1 MSESLWG
8 KQGETLSHKNAS
20 KEFGLTEDDVT
31 EAIRNGKLQYRKN
44 YAHGNPYFR
53 LLRSEVETLA
63 RKLHGSKA
71 AEEQEIKHKLQA
83 INKEINSTRRRLT
96 SLEKQKLEL
105 LEIQKLRQV

>member
-20 KEFGLTEDDVT
+20 KEFGLTEDDVI
-31 EAIRNGKLQYRKN
+31 EAIRNGILQYRKN

-71 AEEQEIKHKLQA
+71 AEEQVLKHKLQA
-83 INKEINSTRRRLT
+83 INERI
-96 SLEKQKLEL
+96 KQH
-105 LEIQKLRQV
+105 QKKAYLYYKNRNLNCLKFKN